1 MGLITGSSII
11 VATALALGQ
20 PCEVVFQRLAH
31 KAFPSSMEQQD
42 GVYMQK
48 LALSACN
55 TANPDVIWQIVS
67 TESSFRFRVVR
78 INATAEVLAG
88 DEAVAYLQKMKEQNR
103 QANVDVGAMQFN
115 WHFHGTTFGYEPSLM
130 FDPERQVEYLANV
143 FGPSLQN
150 RCKQRWIGC
159 YHNASDKERALSYE
173 QRIIHWREVLERF
186 SQEYIK
192 ESQQDGHEPFR
203 ALS

>member
-1 MGLITGSSII
+1 MPLITGSSII

-20 PCEVVFQRLAH
+20 PCEEVFQELAH
-31 KAFPSSMEQQD
+31 KAFPSSKVQGD

-67 TESSFRFRVVR
+67 TDSSFRFRVVR

-88 DEAVAYLQKMKEQNR
+88 DEAVAYLQKMKEQDR
-103 QANVDVGAMQFN
+103 RANVDVGAMQFN
-115 WHFHGTTFGYEPSLM
+115 WHFHGTTFGYEPALM

-143 FGPSLQN
+143 FGPSLQS

-159 YHNASDKERALSYE
+159 YHNASDKERAFSYE
-173 QRIIHWREVLERF
+173 QRIIHSREVLERS
-186 SQEYIK
+186 SQSYIR
-192 ESQQDGHEPFR
+192 ETQGHEPFR